1 MKFFKLL
8 TLLFVLSIVTSV
20 EANEQS
26 DIYQILQDINYTKEV
41 IKKLKTTHKNCKDK
55 VCFNYDALL
64 KQLYVTEL
72 GIKEYLNLNVNSIH
86 IKPPKPLA
94 EKLYK
99 VRKN

>member
-8 TLLFVLSIVTSV
+8 TLLFGLSIITTIK
-20 EANEQS
+20 ANEQS
-26 DIYQILQDINYTKEV
+26 DIYQILQEINYTKEV
-41 IKKLKTTHKNCKDK
+41 IKKLKVTHKNCKDK

-64 KQLYVTEL
+64 KQLYVTES
-72 GIKEYLNLNVNSIH
+72 GIKEYLNLNIQSIH
-86 IKPPKPLA
+86 TKPPKPLA